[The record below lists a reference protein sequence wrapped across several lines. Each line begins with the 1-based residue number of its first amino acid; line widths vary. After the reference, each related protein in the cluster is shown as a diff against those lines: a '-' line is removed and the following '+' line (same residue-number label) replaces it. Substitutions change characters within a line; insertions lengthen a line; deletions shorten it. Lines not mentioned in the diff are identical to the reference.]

1 MLTQSFKFS
10 KIVISSDVLC
20 KGMST
25 VSDSRPMFTF
35 LSSNYSKKEHSYF
48 PIMPGKVS
56 SMRQVPKYIKHPE
69 YSISGVPHNAG
80 NAIFT
85 VKYGS
90 DEFKKLKKS
99 AQLARRMLE
108 FACSLVQPGISTDDI
123 DHLTHNEIIKNGAY
137 PSPINYCGFPKAIC
151 TSVNEVVCHGIP
163 DDRKLQEGDILS
175 IDVSIFL
182 DGYHG
187 DNCGTVIVGNKSDDI
202 GVKLIKATQEALDA
216 GIATCKPGACLSS
229 IGEAIENVASSYKF
243 KVIHEFLGHG
253 TGPILHMPPMV
264 RHFKNNTKLKLI
276 PGMIF
281 TIEPILCEGSRK
293 VAVWSDG
300 WTAVTVDGGRAAQF
314 EHEVYIT
321 ENGAEILT
329 LY

>member
-1 MLTQSFKFS
+1 MLLKQCKLFKSFLK
-10 KIVISSDVLC
+10 SSPAC
-20 KGMST
+20 KGMATSADT
-25 VSDSRPMFTF
+25 RPMFTF
-35 LSSNYSKKEHSYF
+35 LSTNYSKKEYSYF
-48 PIMPGKVS
+48 PISPGNVS
-56 SMRQVPKYIKHPE
+56 PMRSIPKSIKHPE
-69 YSISGVPHNAG
+69 YSITGVPHNTG
-80 NAIFT
+80 NTIFT
-85 VKYGS
+85 VKS
-90 DEFKKLKKS
+90 NTEELKKLKKS

-108 FACSLVQPGISTDDI
+108 FACSLAKPGMSTDEI
-123 DHLTHNEIIKNGAY
+123 DQLTHNEIIKNCAY

-151 TSVNEVVCHGIP
+151 TSINEVVCHGIP

-187 DNCGTVIVGNKSDDI
+187 DNCGTIIVGNKSDDI

-216 GIATCKPGACLSS
+216 GIAVCKPGACLSS

-253 TGPILHMPPMV
+253 TGPNLHMSPMV
-264 RHFKNNTKLKLI
+264 RHYKNNTKLTLV

-293 VAVWSDG
+293 IALWSDG

-329 LY
+329 L